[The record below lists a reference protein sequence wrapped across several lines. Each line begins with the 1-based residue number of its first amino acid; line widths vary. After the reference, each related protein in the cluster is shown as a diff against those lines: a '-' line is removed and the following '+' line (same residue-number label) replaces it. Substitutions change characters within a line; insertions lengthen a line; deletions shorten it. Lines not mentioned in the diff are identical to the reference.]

1 MILDPITL
9 GLGRFQFPND
19 TWYHLA
25 IVKAG
30 RADVTSNRNKVS
42 LFLRKTPCL
51 RDDDQGGVP
60 NITQYDFFPSFLI
73 LAPNPATH
81 THHQIHTSRVDS
93 TRTNIKIT
101 HS

>member
-30 RADVTSNRNKVS
+30 RVDVTSNRNKVS

-51 RDDDQGGVP
+51 RDDDQGGYQRSLSM
-60 NITQYDFFPSFLI
+60 IFFLLFKYSPPTLPHTHTTKFTPPELI
-73 LAPNPATH
+73 LQEPT
-81 THHQIHTSRVDS
+81 
-93 TRTNIKIT
+93 
-101 HS
+101 

>member
-51 RDDDQGGVP
+51 RDDDQGGYRTSLSM
-60 NITQYDFFPSFLI
+60 IFFLLF
-73 LAPNPATH
+73 
-81 THHQIHTSRVDS
+81 
-93 TRTNIKIT
+93 
-101 HS
+101 